1 MFGSLKKLVGSLRPS
16 FMAAAPAMALPAGGQ
31 VLDTPLNL
39 EPAATPDKPTLKQ
52 RILNGL
58 PGFATSAGTVIGAKA
73 AATTF
78 LGAQSLGS
86 LATGLLASTSPI
98 ALLPAAGAALGVVGV
113 GAFAHQS
120 VAYVRERIATIE
132 KEQNKK
138 VTLKS
143 FVKDFNLAAAGREL
157 KSYGQELTTGKFWK
171 GALKNGTVSATL
183 GAAFG
188 LAVSTETA
196 QHALHK
202 TWETISNFKP
212 LSVVERLATMVSGTA
227 HAAPNALPGAAASVA
242 TLSADAVAAIT
253 APDQAIDK
261 VRDLIEAK
269 GKPNIAL
276 EKLLV
281 RAENGN
287 LQSVKDVAYGLFNGK
302 LGLPVNRDLSR
313 ELYEVAAKGGNAQA
327 IRDLAYINKIM
338 PQTIAAPA
346 APLAAPLAAAPLPAA
361 APAPALITAE
371 PAPPAAPAPVAA
383 FDKAAAVPDPKLAG
397 TCDVQVEVTEDGDID
412 VSSECDNRKV
422 AMVAGDEYAMRTTDG
437 KISKSYV
444 LDGDEGVDTEDF
456 RSDALLNFIRN
467 EVVPTLGMK

>member
-16 FMAAAPAMALPAGGQ
+16 FMAAAPAPAMALPAGGQ

-73 AATTF
+73 VATTF

-157 KSYGQELTTGKFWK
+157 KAYGQELTTGKFWK
-171 GALKNGTVSATL
+171 GAIKNGTVSATL

-188 LAVSTETA
+188 VAVSTETA

-227 HAAPNALPGAAASVA
+227 HAAPRALPGAAAA

-346 APLAAPLAAAPLPAA
+346 APVAAPLAAAPLPAA
-361 APAPALITAE
+361 APTPTLITAE
-371 PAPPAAPAPVAA
+371 PAAPAAVAA

-397 TCDVQVEVTEDGDID
+397 TCEVQVEVDEAGNID

-422 AMVAGDEYAMRTTDG
+422 AMNSGDEYAMRTADG

-456 RSDALLNFIRN
+456 RSDALLDFIRN
-467 EVVPTLGMK
+467 KVVPTLGMK